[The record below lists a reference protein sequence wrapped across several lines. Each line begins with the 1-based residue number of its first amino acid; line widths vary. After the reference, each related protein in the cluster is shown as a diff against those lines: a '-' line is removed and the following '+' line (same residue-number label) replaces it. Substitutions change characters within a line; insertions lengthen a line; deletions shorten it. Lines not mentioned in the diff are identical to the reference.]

1 MKVSFLFK
9 IYYRLFSVAF
19 LVFAHLSFATPP
31 LSSSRAQLNDWDQP
45 NLQRPKGQV
54 MSYHFSSRI
63 LRNKRDVWVYTPP
76 SYEWKK
82 GPYPLLIVFD
92 GQAYTSQ
99 LIPGPTILDN
109 LIAKGKIPPL
119 VAVFVSSI
127 DQPTRNRELPCHSR
141 FISCLTQEL
150 IPWISRRY
158 FVTKNPSQTIVAGS
172 SYGGLAAAYAALC
185 HPERFGNVLS
195 QSGAFW
201 WQPSSNSSKPWLA
214 EQFEAVPSISVRFY
228 LDVGDRETDSTDGRM
243 SMVDVNRYLRKT
255 LEQKGCQVTYYE
267 FKGGHDYACWRKTFA
282 IGLMALLGDKKQ
294 KSMTD
299 LE

>member
-1 MKVSFLFK
+1 MNASIPFK
-9 IYYRLFSVAF
+9 ICYRLFCLTL
-19 LVFAHLSFATPP
+19 LVFAHLSFATP
-31 LSSSRAQLNDWDQP
+31 SSSISQTQLNNWDQP
-45 NLQRPKGQV
+45 HLHHLKGQV
-54 MSYHFSSRI
+54 VSYSFSSRI
-63 LRNKRDVWVYTPP
+63 LRNKRDVWVYTPS

-109 LIAKGKIPPL
+109 LIAEGKIPPL

-127 DQPTRNRELPCHSR
+127 DQPTRNRELPCYAR

-158 FVTKNPSQTIVAGS
+158 LVTKNPSQTIVAGS

-185 HPERFGNVLS
+185 YPERFGNVLS

-201 WQPSSNSSKPWLA
+201 WQPSSNSSEPWLV
-214 EQFEAVPSISVRFY
+214 EKFESAPSLSVRFY
-228 LDVGDRETDSTDGRM
+228 LDVGDRETESTDGRM
-243 SMVDVNRYLRKT
+243 SMVAVNRYLRKI
-255 LEQKGCQVTYYE
+255 LEQKGCRVTYYE

-294 KSMTD
+294 KLMND